1 MSVTIDIAGL
11 PTGRITFA
19 PSPLAE
25 LCMALHALSQPAHHP
40 GLHSWVTATSAALDP
55 CLADRLLE
63 CDFMWRSSFSDIFM
77 AFAGVP
83 GGTGRPAGT
92 LAEELDVLDRMDDER
107 FVLAA
112 LEHCW
117 LKLYD
122 DGTAASPLT
131 DPAARAKAL
140 ETAAARGPR
149 QLDFSVRL
157 LDDPAG
163 VRVWL
168 RRLLEDCD
176 EAFFA
181 DTWRRIEPR
190 QSADA
195 RHKAE
200 VLRRKGLPAALR
212 EVSGALSVDPA
223 ATVIT
228 VDKMVHGTASATDP
242 RAGTG
247 LVFIPTNFGWPHLLV
262 VHAPGWL
269 PVVHYPIA
277 SPDIAASPAS
287 PGSPGSVELL
297 QRRME
302 ALAHPM
308 RMRLCRSLARATY
321 TTSELATVYGISA
334 PEVSRHL
341 SVLKK
346 AGLLR
351 TRRQGRYV
359 QHELDLATVARI
371 GADFIEALLR

>member
-11 PTGRITFA
+11 PAERISFT

-40 GLHSWVTATSAALDP
+40 GLASWTAATAATLDP

-63 CDFMWRSSFSDIFM
+63 GDFMWRSSFSDIFM
-77 AFAGVP
+77 PFAGTP
-83 GGTGRPAGT
+83 GGTGRPAAT
-92 LAEELDVLDRMDDER
+92 LAGELDVLDRLDDEQ
-107 FVLAA
+107 FVTAA

-117 LKLYD
+117 IALYNE
-122 DGTAASPLT
+122 GGWPSPLT
-131 DPAARAKAL
+131 DAGARAKAL

-157 LDDPAG
+157 LDDPG
-163 VRVWL
+163 SVRVWM

-181 DTWRRIEPR
+181 ETWKRIEPG

-195 RHKAE
+195 RHKTE
-200 VLRRKGLPAALR
+200 VLRRKGLPAALK
-212 EVSGALSVDPA
+212 EVSSALSVDEGL
-223 ATVIT
+223 TTIT
-228 VDKMVHGTASATDP
+228 ADKMVNGSTTATDP
-242 RAGTG
+242 RMGPG

-262 VHAPGWL
+262 LHAPGWR
-269 PVVHYPIA
+269 PVVHYPL
-277 SPDIAASPAS
+277 
-287 PGSPGSVELL
+287 GSPQLASAPGPVELL

-308 RMRLCRSLARATY
+308 RMTLCRSLARAPY
-321 TTSELATVYGISA
+321 TTSELATVHGITA

-341 SVLKK
+341 AVLKK
-346 AGLLR
+346 AGLMH

-359 QHELDLATVARI
+359 QHQLDLSVVARL
-371 GADFIEALLR
+371 GSDLIEGLLR

>member
-11 PTGRITFA
+11 PTERITFS

-25 LCMALHALSQPAHHP
+25 LCMTLHALSQPAHHP
-40 GLHSWVTATSAALDP
+40 GLASWTTATAAALDP

-63 CDFMWRSSFSDIFM
+63 GEFMWRSSFSDIFM
-77 AFAGVP
+77 AFAGVR
-83 GGTGRPAGT
+83 GGTGRPAAT

-107 FVLAA
+107 FVMAA

-117 LKLYD
+117 LALYNE
-122 DGTAASPLT
+122 GGGPSPLT
-131 DPAARAKAL
+131 DPAARARAL

-149 QLDFSVRL
+149 PLAFSLRL
-157 LDDPAG
+157 LDDTAA

-181 DTWRRIEPR
+181 ETWQRIEPR

-200 VLRRKGLPAALR
+200 VLRRKGLVAVLK
-212 EVSGALSVDPA
+212 EVSSALSVDEA
-223 ATVIT
+223 ATTIT
-228 VDKMVHGTASATDP
+228 ADKMVHGTATATGP
-242 RAGTG
+242 ETGPG
-247 LVFIPTNFGWPHLLV
+247 LVFVPTHFGWPHLLV
-262 VHAPGWL
+262 LHAPGWT
-269 PVVHYPIA
+269 PVVHYPL
-277 SPDIAASPAS
+277 
-287 PGSPGSVELL
+287 GSSELPEPGSVELL

-308 RMRLCRSLARATY
+308 RMNLCRSLARAPY
-321 TTSELATVYGISA
+321 TTSELATVHGITA

-341 SVLKK
+341 SALKK
-346 AGLLR
+346 AGLLH

-359 QHELDLATVARI
+359 QHQLDLSVVSRI
-371 GADFIEALLR
+371 GSDFIEGILR

>member
-1 MSVTIDIAGL
+1 MSVTIDIARL
-11 PTGRITFA
+11 PAERISFT

-40 GLHSWVTATSAALDP
+40 GLASWTTATAASLDP

-63 CDFMWRSSFSDIFM
+63 GDFMWRSSFSDVFM
-77 AFAGVP
+77 PFAGTP
-83 GGTGRPAGT
+83 GGTGRPAAT
-92 LAEELDVLDRMDDER
+92 LAGELDVLDRLDDEQ
-107 FVLAA
+107 FVTAA

-117 LKLYD
+117 IALYNE
-122 DGTAASPLT
+122 GGWPSPLT
-131 DPAARAKAL
+131 DAGARAKAL

-157 LDDPAG
+157 LDDPG
-163 VRVWL
+163 SVRVWM

-181 DTWRRIEPR
+181 ETWKRIEPG

-195 RHKAE
+195 RHKTE
-200 VLRRKGLPAALR
+200 VLRRKGLPAALK
-212 EVSGALSVDPA
+212 EVSSALSVDEGL
-223 ATVIT
+223 TTIT
-228 VDKMVHGTASATDP
+228 ADKMVNGSTTATDP
-242 RAGTG
+242 RMGPG

-262 VHAPGWL
+262 LHAPGWR
-269 PVVHYPIA
+269 PVVHYPL
-277 SPDIAASPAS
+277 
-287 PGSPGSVELL
+287 GSPQLASAPGPVELL

-308 RMRLCRSLARATY
+308 RMTLCRSLARAPY
-321 TTSELATVYGISA
+321 TTSELATVHGITA

-341 SVLKK
+341 AVLKK
-346 AGLLR
+346 AGLMH

-359 QHELDLATVARI
+359 QHQLDLSVVARL
-371 GADFIEALLR
+371 GSDLIEGLLR

>member
-11 PTGRITFA
+11 PAEQITFA

-40 GLHSWVTATSAALDP
+40 RLASWTSATAAALDP

-63 CDFMWRSSFSDIFM
+63 ADFMWRSSFSDIFM
-77 AFAGVP
+77 AFAASP
-83 GGTGRPAGT
+83 AGTGRPAGT
-92 LAEELDVLDRMDDER
+92 LAEELDVLDRLDDEQ

-117 LKLYD
+117 LALYNE
-122 DGTAASPLT
+122 GGWPSPLT
-131 DPAARAKAL
+131 DPAARTRAL

-157 LDDPAG
+157 LDDPAA
-163 VRVWL
+163 VRVWM

-181 DTWRRIEPR
+181 ETWKRVEPG

-195 RHKAE
+195 RHKTE
-200 VLRRKGLPAALR
+200 VLRRKGLPAALK
-212 EVSGALSVDPA
+212 EVSSALSVDEGL
-223 ATVIT
+223 TTIT
-228 VDKMVHGTASATDP
+228 ADKMVNGSTTATDP
-242 RAGTG
+242 RTGSG
-247 LVFIPTNFGWPHLLV
+247 LVFVPTNFGWPHLLV
-262 VHAPGWL
+262 LHAPGWR
-269 PVVHYPIA
+269 PVVHYPLGT
-277 SPDIAASPAS
+277 PEPALA
-287 PGSPGSVELL
+287 PGSVELL

-308 RMRLCRSLARATY
+308 RMRLCRSLARAPY

-341 SVLKK
+341 AVLKK
-346 AGLLR
+346 AGLTH
-351 TRRQGRYV
+351 TRREGRYV
-359 QHELDLATVARI
+359 QHQLDLTAVARI
-371 GADFIEALLR
+371 GSDFIEGVLR

>member
-11 PTGRITFA
+11 PTGRISFA

-40 GLHSWVTATSAALDP
+40 GLHSWTTATAAALDP

-63 CDFMWRSSFSDIFM
+63 GEVMWRSSFADIFM

-92 LAEELDVLDRMDDER
+92 LAEELDVLDSMDDER

-112 LEHCW
+112 LEYCW
-117 LKLYD
+117 LSLYN

-131 DPAARAKAL
+131 DPAARTKAL
-140 ETAAARGPR
+140 EAAAARGPH
-149 QLDFSVRL
+149 QLDFSQRL
-157 LDDPAG
+157 LADPAG

-190 QSADA
+190 QNADA

-200 VLRRKGLPAALR
+200 VLRRKGLPAALK
-212 EVSGALSVDPA
+212 EVSAALSLDPA
-223 ATVIT
+223 GTTIT
-228 VDKMVHGTASATDP
+228 VDKMVHGTATATDP
-242 RAGTG
+242 RAGSG
-247 LVFIPTNFGWPHLLV
+247 LVFVPTNFGWPHLLV

-269 PVVHYPIA
+269 PVVHYPI
-277 SPDIAASPAS
+277 
-287 PGSPGSVELL
+287 GSPELISSPVRWNCSSGGWRHWPIRCGCGCAGVWRGRPI
-297 QRRME
+297 RR
-302 ALAHPM
+302 ANWPPCTGY
-308 RMRLCRSLARATY
+308 RRPRCRATC
-321 TTSELATVYGISA
+321 
-334 PEVSRHL
+334 PC
-341 SVLKK
+341 
-346 AGLLR
+346 
-351 TRRQGRYV
+351 
-359 QHELDLATVARI
+359 
-371 GADFIEALLR
+371 

>member
-25 LCMALHALSQPAHHP
+25 LCMALHALSQPAHHT
-40 GLHSWVTATSAALDP
+40 GLSSWITATTAAMNP

-63 CDFMWRSSFSDIFM
+63 GDFMWRSSFADIFM
-77 AFAGVP
+77 PFAAVP
-83 GGTGRPAGT
+83 GGSGRPAAT

-117 LKLYD
+117 LALYN

-149 QLDFSVRL
+149 QLDFSLRL
-157 LDDPAG
+157 LDDPAA

-200 VLRRKGLPAALR
+200 VLRHKGLPAALK
-212 EVSGALSVDPA
+212 EVSAALSVDA
-223 ATVIT
+223 AGTRIT
-228 VDKMVHGTASATDP
+228 VDKMVHGSATATDP
-242 RAGTG
+242 RVGSG

-262 VHAPGWL
+262 LHAPGWR
-269 PVVHYPIA
+269 PVVHYPIG
-277 SPDIAASPAS
+277 SPELTS
-287 PGSPGSVELL
+287 SPGSVELL

-308 RMRLCRSLARATY
+308 RMRLCRSLARASY

-359 QHELDLATVARI
+359 QHELDLATVSRI
-371 GADFIEALLR
+371 GSDFIEGILR

>member
-11 PTGRITFA
+11 PAERIGFA

-40 GLHSWVTATSAALDP
+40 GLNSWTAATTASLDS

-63 CDFMWRSSFSDIFM
+63 ADFMWRGSFSDIFM

-83 GGTGRPAGT
+83 GAGLPAAT

-107 FVLAA
+107 FVMAA
-112 LEHCW
+112 LEHCRPA
-117 LKLYD
+117 LYNE
-122 DGTAASPLT
+122 GGGPSPLR

-140 ETAAARGPR
+140 DTAAARGPR
-149 QLDFSVRL
+149 QLAFSLRL
-157 LDDPAG
+157 MDDTAG
-163 VRVWL
+163 VRIWL

-181 DTWRRIEPR
+181 ETWRRIGPR

-212 EVSGALSVDPA
+212 EVSTAVSVDKEQR
-223 ATVIT
+223 TIT
-228 VDKMVHGTASATDP
+228 ADKMVHGQATATDP
-242 RAGTG
+242 RIGAG
-247 LVFIPTNFGWPHLLV
+247 LVFVPTDFGWPHLLV
-262 VHAPGWL
+262 LHAPGWR
-269 PVVHYPIA
+269 PVVHYPLD
-277 SPDIAASPAS
+277 SPQPAS
-287 PGSPGSVELL
+287 SPGSVELL

-308 RMRLCRSLARATY
+308 RMRLCRSLARAPY
-321 TTSELATVYGISA
+321 TTTELATVYGISA

-341 SVLKK
+341 TVLKK

-351 TRRQGRYV
+351 TWRQGRYV
-359 QHELDLATVARI
+359 QHQLDLSVVARI
-371 GADFIEALLR
+371 GSDFIEGILR